1 MDRRMWGKRD
11 QGVIRRREGG
21 KELDCLQNIANSRES
36 KGGGVDLN
44 LSCLDVT
51 MTLRMVAYALLDCG
65 ELLMDPSYMV
75 SVTKEDPFLF

>member
-1 MDRRMWGKRD
+1 
-11 QGVIRRREGG
+11 
-21 KELDCLQNIANSRES
+21 
-36 KGGGVDLN
+36 VDLN